1 MGKYR
6 GKLQIV
12 ADMLSVVSDNNDAKK
27 TRIMYLANLSW
38 DLLNRYLDD
47 LVEAGL
53 LSFGSSDR
61 YVLTPKGKQFLYMYS
76 EYCKR
81 CEKVEERLNNLDEER
96 KTLENMCLNSKER
109 MKSANREICA
119 QG

>member
-6 GKLQIV
+6 NRLQIV
-12 ADMLSVVSDNNDAKK
+12 ADILYVVSNNDDAKK

-38 DLLNRYLDD
+38 DLLTKYLKD
-47 LVEAGL
+47 LMEAGL

-61 YVLTPKGKQFLYMYS
+61 YVLTPKGKLFLDKFG

-81 CEKVEERLNNLDEER
+81 REIVEEQLKDVKSER
-96 KTLENMCLNSKER
+96 MILENMCFNPEKRAGSD
-109 MKSANREICA
+109 S
-119 QG
+119 